1 MTPQRQGIAGV
12 VVAQTTLGTLGLC
25 VIEAGTDP
33 LSTAFYRCV
42 LAALALTAY
51 AALRG
56 DLRALFRLPV
66 RVLLLALS
74 SGVLM
79 VGNWVLFFEA
89 IRRSGIAVATIVF
102 HVQPFV
108 MVLIGALVFRER
120 LRLRTLGWIA
130 LALFGLTLA
139 TGILDAPAGHGP
151 DWIGVLCAVG
161 AAILYAFVTIIAKGL
176 PRSNGAQLT
185 LVQCLC
191 GVLVLA
197 PWLPVPPQALGA
209 EQWGWLAMIGGVHT
223 CAVYVLLYN
232 ALPKLPTAT
241 AAVLLF
247 LYPISA
253 IAVDALWY
261 GHAITG
267 LQIMG
272 FLCVLLA
279 SLAITLKWG
288 GPARN
293 RPEQVDRVGN
303 RRVASEV
310 R

>member
-1 MTPQRQGIAGV
+1 MTLQKQGILGV
-12 VVAQTTLGTLGLC
+12 VVAQTSLGTLGLC

-33 LSTAFYRCV
+33 LSTAFYRCAI
-42 LAALALTAY
+42 AALALAVY

-56 DLRALFRLPV
+56 DLYALFRLRV
-66 RVLLLALS
+66 RVLLLALL

-120 LRLRTLGWIA
+120 LRLVTLCWIA
-130 LALFGLTLA
+130 LALVGLTLA
-139 TGILDAPAGHGP
+139 TGLFDASEGHGP
-151 DWIGVLCAVG
+151 DVIGILCAVG
-161 AAILYAFVTIIAKGL
+161 AAVLYACVAIIAKGF

-191 GVLVLA
+191 GVVVLA
-197 PWLPVPPQALGA
+197 PWLPLLPQSLEAG
-209 EQWGWLAMIGGVHT
+209 QWGWLAMIGGVHT
-223 CAVYVLLYN
+223 GAVYVLLYN

-241 AAVLLF
+241 AAILLF
-247 LYPISA
+247 FYPISA
-253 IAVDALWY
+253 IVVDALWY
-261 GHAITG
+261 GHAITA
-267 LQIMG
+267 LQITG

-279 SLAITLKWG
+279 SLAITLKWAG
-288 GPARN
+288 F
-293 RPEQVDRVGN
+293 QQ
-303 RRVASEV
+303 VASEGQ
-310 R
+310 

>member
-1 MTPQRQGIAGV
+1 MEV
-12 VVAQTTLGTLGLC
+12 
-25 VIEAGTDP
+25 GTDP
-33 LSTAFYRCV
+33 LSTAFYRCAI
-42 LAALALTAY
+42 AALALAAY
-51 AALRG
+51 GALRG
-56 DLRALFRLPV
+56 DLRVLFHLPA
-66 RVLLLALS
+66 RVLFLALL

-120 LRLRTLGWIA
+120 LCLPTLGWIA
-130 LALFGLTLA
+130 LALFGLALA
-139 TGILDAPAGHGP
+139 TGIFDAPEGHGP

-161 AAILYAFVTIIAKGL
+161 AAIFYAVVTIIAKGF

-185 LVQCLC
+185 LLQCLC
-191 GVLVLA
+191 GVLILA
-197 PWLPVPPQALGA
+197 PWLPLPPQNLGA
-209 EQWGWLAMIGGVHT
+209 EQWAWLAMIGGVHT

-253 IAVDALWY
+253 IAVDAFWY
-261 GHAITG
+261 RHAVTG

-272 FLCVLLA
+272 CLCVLLA
-279 SLAITLKWG
+279 SLAITLKCG
-288 GPARN
+288 GPAGC
-293 RPEQVDRVGN
+293 RPEQVDRLRN
-303 RRVASEV
+303 RQAAAGGDSVPPIAKPMVAAERGSMASNG
-310 R
+310 

>member
-1 MTPQRQGIAGV
+1 
-12 VVAQTTLGTLGLC
+12 LL
-25 VIEAGTDP
+25 
-33 LSTAFYRCV
+33 
-42 LAALALTAY
+42 AY
-51 AALRG
+51 AALRS

-66 RVLLLALS
+66 RMLLLALL

-139 TGILDAPAGHGP
+139 TGIIDAPEGHEP
-151 DWIGVLCAVG
+151 DWIGVICAFG
-161 AAILYAFVTIIAKGL
+161 AAVLYACVTIIAKGF

-185 LVQCLC
+185 FVQCLC

-197 PWLPVPPQALGA
+197 PWLPLLPQNLAA
-209 EQWGWLAMIGGVHT
+209 EQWGWLAVIGGVHT

-232 ALPKLPTAT
+232 ALPKLPTTT

-253 IAVDALWY
+253 IAVDAFWY
-261 GHAITG
+261 RHAVTG
-267 LQIMG
+267 VQIMG
-272 FLCVLLA
+272 SLCVLLA

-288 GPARN
+288 DPAGS
-293 RPEQVDRVGN
+293 RPEQVDRVRN
-303 RRVASEV
+303 RRVAAGG

>member
-12 VVAQTTLGTLGLC
+12 VLAQTTLGTLGLC

-42 LAALALTAY
+42 LAALALAAY

-56 DLRALFRLPV
+56 DLGALFRLPV
-66 RVLLLALS
+66 RILSLALL
-74 SGVLM
+74 SGMLM

-89 IRRSGIAVATIVF
+89 IHRSGIAVATIVF

-108 MVLIGALVFRER
+108 MVLIGAVVFRER

-139 TGILDAPAGHGP
+139 TGIFDAPEGHAP
-151 DWIGVLCAVG
+151 DWVGVLCAVG

-197 PWLPVPPQALGA
+197 PWLPVPPQALGV

-261 GHAITG
+261 GHAVTG
-267 LQIMG
+267 VQIVG
-272 FLCVLLA
+272 FLCILLA

-288 GPARN
+288 GLPES
-293 RPEQVDRVGN
+293 RPRQVDNVSN
-303 RRVASEV
+303 KVTASEV